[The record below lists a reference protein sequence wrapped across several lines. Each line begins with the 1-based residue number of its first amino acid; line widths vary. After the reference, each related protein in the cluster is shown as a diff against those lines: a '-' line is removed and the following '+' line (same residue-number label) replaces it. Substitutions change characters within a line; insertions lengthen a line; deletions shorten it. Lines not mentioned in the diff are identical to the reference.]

1 MVVVAAAEVV
11 VAAALP
17 PERLF
22 APLSSNCPI
31 TSLVSLVILHQMIY
45 ITPNQTKPVPNAR
58 SLLPGVVGDELTPPD
73 DTQIKPAPNAKSLL
87 SGEVGEEFIYLN
99 SSTFGYISLA
109 FYHRDQLSGYALNL
123 TLISLFGCKESH
135 ERRKGRKFTP
145 VHHDQLSGYP
155 LSLTVISLFGVQRE
169 PQKKKKQRIY
179 MYSCHRTVHI
189 QEKNKDSRT
198 TRVKM
203 APFFF

>member
-1 MVVVAAAEVV
+1 MVVVAAAVVV
-11 VAAALP
+11 VAALP
-17 PERLF
+17 PQRLF

-45 ITPNQTKPVPNAR
+45 ITPNQTKPVPNAK

-87 SGEVGEEFIYLN
+87 SGEVGDEFINLN

-109 FYHRDQLSGYALNL
+109 FYHRDQLSGYPLNL
-123 TLISLFGCKESH
+123 TLKSLFGCKESH
-135 ERRKGRKFTP
+135 ERRRGRKFTP

-155 LSLTVISLFGVQRE
+155 LSLTVISLFGCRE
-169 PQKKKKQRIY
+169 SRKKRKSREFTCSHVIARSIFKKRIK
-179 MYSCHRTVHI
+179 I
-189 QEKNKDSRT
+189 QGRHG
-198 TRVKM
+198 
-203 APFFF
+203 